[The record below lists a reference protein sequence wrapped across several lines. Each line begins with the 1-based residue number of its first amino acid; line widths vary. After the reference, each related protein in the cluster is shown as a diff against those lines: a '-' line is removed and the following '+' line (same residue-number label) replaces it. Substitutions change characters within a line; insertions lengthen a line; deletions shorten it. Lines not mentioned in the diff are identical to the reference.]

1 MIDLGLSAEYLAG
14 YKARLNNVMF
24 NENMS
29 DEWRMG
35 WINAN
40 QGLKLKPKQLR
51 VRGAGLRIKMKYG
64 ETQEQAEDRLLDILE
79 ANGITCYTWSES
91 KVEDD

>member
-1 MIDLGLSAEYLAG
+1 MIDLGLSAEYLSG

-24 NENMS
+24 NEDMS

-40 QGLKLKPKQLR
+40 QGLKLKHKQLR
-51 VRGAGLRIKMKYG
+51 VRGAGLRIKMNYG
-64 ETQEQAEDRLLDILE
+64 ETQAQAEDRLLDTLE
-79 ANGITCYTWSES
+79 ANGITCYTWNDSQ
-91 KVEDD
+91 VEDD